1 MTHPR
6 LALLAVLGLTSA
18 ATPSFA
24 GWNNVFLTSCW
35 DCRPRVAQKPAPAPT
50 RADTQV
56 EYERTS
62 YSVPVTVMKPERYTE
77 EVPVQV
83 KSYYYEPV
91 TSYRTSYS
99 IDQCGEC
106 QQVQVPCRTS
116 WVKREQCETVMKAVE
131 RVRMV
136 PVQMERIVTEVR
148 PKYTTTYYGP
158 VQRTTTPL
166 QPVGPG
172 VGIEREGGAPGTIP
186 PAGVP
191 PMRMPGGLEGRKQ
204 PLPAKQPA
212 PEAPSNYR
220 PMPAANA
227 LMTSFSKAPHGGLL
241 TGDVVKSDRQTPLAN
256 AKLVFV
262 NAKDLD
268 TREYV
273 TADDFGGFDVK
284 LPAGEWHLYVGGGNG
299 KATYHS
305 KVSVA
310 DGERTTVKVQDR

>member
-1 MTHPR
+1 MMHPR
-6 LALLAVLGLTSA
+6 TALMAVLGLAASA
-18 ATPSFA
+18 APSFA

-35 DCRPRVAQKPAPAPT
+35 DCRPRTSYRPVTPAP
-50 RADTQV
+50 RAETQV

-77 EVPVQV
+77 EVPVKV
-83 KSYYYEPV
+83 RSYYYEPV

-99 IDQCGEC
+99 VDPCTGEC

-116 WVKREQCETVMKAVE
+116 YVRREQCETVMKAVE

-148 PKYTTTYYGP
+148 PKYTTTHYGP

-166 QPVGPG
+166 QPVGAPQ
-172 VGIEREGGAPGTIP
+172 VDQYRDRDPANPGTIP
-186 PAGVP
+186 PAKV
-191 PMRMPGGLEGRKQ
+191 PMRMPGDNMS
-204 PLPAKQPA
+204 A
-212 PEAPSNYR
+212 PRPSAPSGYR
-220 PMPAANA
+220 PAAPFNA
-227 LMTSFSKAPHGGLL
+227 MTTSLKRTTGGTL
-241 TGDVVKSDRQTPLAN
+241 TGSVVKSDRETPIPN

-262 NAKDLD
+262 NARQLD
-268 TREYV
+268 VREYT
-273 TADDFGGFDVK
+273 TADDFGGFDMN
-284 LPAGEWHLYVGGGNG
+284 LPAGDWHLYVGHGDG
-299 KATYHS
+299 KAVYHS

>member
-6 LALLAVLGLTSA
+6 TALLAVLGLASA
-18 ATPSFA
+18 ASPSFA
-24 GWNNVFLTSCW
+24 GWNNVFLTGCW
-35 DCRPRVAQKPAPAPT
+35 DCRPRVAQRPPAPT
-50 RADTQV
+50 RAETQV

-91 TSYRTSYS
+91 TRYRTSYS
-99 IDQCGEC
+99 IDECGQC

-116 WVKREQCETVMKAVE
+116 YVRREQCETVMKAVD

-148 PKYTTTYYGP
+148 PKYTTTHYGP

-166 QPVGPG
+166 VPVGPG
-172 VGIEREGGAPGTIP
+172 VGIERDAVPSTIRP
-186 PAGVP
+186 PDV
-191 PMRMPGGLEGRKQ
+191 PMRMPGSGMGGR
-204 PLPAKQPA
+204 LPAPRPQPTPA
-212 PEAPSNYR
+212 PETPSNFR
-220 PMPAANA
+220 PIPPANA
-227 LMTSFSKAPHGGLL
+227 LMTSFGKAPHGGTL
-241 TGDVVKSDRQTPLAN
+241 TGEVVKSDRRNPLPN

-268 TREYV
+268 AREYV

-284 LPAGEWHLYVGGGNG
+284 LPAGDWHLYVGNGNG
-299 KATYHS
+299 KAVYHS
-305 KVSVA
+305 KVRVD

>member
-1 MTHPR
+1 MMHPR
-6 LALLAVLGLTSA
+6 TALLAVAGLA
-18 ATPSFA
+18 ATAAPSFA
-24 GWNNVFLTSCW
+24 GWNNVFLTACN
-35 DCRPRVAQKPAPAPT
+35 DCRPRVAQKPAAT

-62 YSVPVTVMKPERYTE
+62 YSVPVTVMKPVRYTE

-99 IDQCGEC
+99 VDPCTGEC

-116 WVKREQCETVMKAVE
+116 YVRREQCETVMKAVE
-131 RVRMV
+131 RVRME

-158 VQRTTTPL
+158 VQRTTSPL
-166 QPVGPG
+166 QPAGGPG
-172 VGIEREGGAPGTIP
+172 VGLERDPAAPGTIP

-191 PMRMPGGLEGRKQ
+191 PMRMPGSGVGGR
-204 PLPAKQPA
+204 PAPKQPA

-220 PMPAANA
+220 PMPPANA
-227 LMTSFSKAPHGGLL
+227 LMTSLRKAPTGGML
-241 TGDVVKSDRQTPLAN
+241 TGDVVTSDRETPLAN

-268 TREYV
+268 AREYV
-273 TADDFGGFDVK
+273 TADGFGGFDVK
-284 LPAGEWHLYVGGGNG
+284 LPAGEWHLYVGNGNG
-299 KATYHS
+299 KAVYHS
-305 KVSVA
+305 KVSVT